1 MLRTCQDCRAT
12 NRVPAKH
19 LTDTG
24 RCGSCKAPLAPVS
37 GPIEANAET
46 FRDVIQN
53 ARVPVLVD
61 FWADWCGPCK
71 AAAPEVEAVA
81 KDMAGKLIVLK
92 VDTEHEQGIAAE
104 FRIQSIPHFIV
115 FRDGQPVL
123 RRSGAA
129 PRLELRRWV
138 ESQSAQA

>member
-1 MLRTCQDCRAT
+1 MA
-12 NRVPAKH
+12 
-19 LTDTG
+19 
-24 RCGSCKAPLAPVS
+24 S
-37 GPIEANAET
+37 GPYEPLDEQESSKHVATLGLTEAERESIERFEQE
-46 FRDVIQN
+46 VIHPSMT
-53 ARVPVLVD
+53 ALVILD